1 MKNCFSGKILFTLI
15 ALSGLFPLYG
25 EDRRS
30 SPIAVN
36 LIVDGSSALG
46 GVMDAVSAWVSG
58 SVLDRILQDG
68 DRVTVW
74 IAGGEAKI
82 AYSDTITGSGGK
94 DTIKKALTTIP
105 AQGDT
110 ADFAGALRD
119 AASRNSGGGITYTL
133 LISAST
139 AALSPTLLGANA
151 SLVRFSRV
159 EEFRGWRAMVI
170 ALNIDSKVRRAANAW
185 LTESS

>member
-1 MKNCFSGKILFTLI
+1 MKTCFSGKILIALI

-68 DRVTVW
+68 DSVTVW

-82 AYSDTITGSGGK
+82 AYSDTVTGSGGK
-94 DTIKKALTTIP
+94 DTIKKAITTIP

-119 AASRNSGGGITYTL
+119 AAFRNSGGITYTL
-133 LISAST
+133 LISASA

-185 LTESS
+185 LAESS